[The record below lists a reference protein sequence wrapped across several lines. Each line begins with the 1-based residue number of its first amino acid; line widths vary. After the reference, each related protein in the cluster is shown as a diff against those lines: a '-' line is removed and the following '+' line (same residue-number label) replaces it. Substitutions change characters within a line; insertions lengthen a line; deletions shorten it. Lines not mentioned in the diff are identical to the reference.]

1 MAAESNGDRRQRAG
15 FTNPAD
21 RTERSSG
28 GDSSR
33 GASRGADRGAGR
45 SDDRRGGG
53 DRSGGGQRG
62 GYQGRTGGDRR
73 SEGGRGERRDFGGNR
88 GGDSRGGD
96 RRDSRGGDFRGGDR
110 RDSRGGDFRGGDRRD
125 NRGGDSRGGDRREF
139 GGRPSGDRRPSG
151 SGDRRSSG
159 PGERR
164 DFGGRPSGDRR
175 SGGGSADRR
184 GAGPGGDRRSGG
196 GSYGSRN
203 GSGSRPGGQGGR
215 SGGFQRDERSD
226 RPRTRA
232 GEPSIPKDVDP
243 KELDPAIR
251 RDLLSLDKNNA
262 ELVSSHLVLAGR
274 LLDSDPAAA
283 LAHARAA
290 RERAGRI
297 AAVREACGIAAYMNG
312 EWSEALSELRA
323 AKRMGGTVNLLPM
336 IADSERGLGRPE
348 KAIETARG
356 DEAAQ
361 LTGDDRTELR
371 MVEAGARMDLGE
383 YDKAVVTL
391 QAEDLDPAR
400 RGFHAARLFYVYAEA
415 LLGAERRDD
424 ALTWFLNAAAADED
438 EATDAEERVAELSAD
453 DSAE

>member
-1 MAAESNGDRRQRAG
+1 M
-15 FTNPAD
+15 
-21 RTERSSG
+21 
-28 GDSSR
+28 
-33 GASRGADRGAGR
+33 
-45 SDDRRGGG
+45 
-53 DRSGGGQRG
+53 
-62 GYQGRTGGDRR
+62 
-73 SEGGRGERRDFGGNR
+73 
-88 GGDSRGGD
+88 
-96 RRDSRGGDFRGGDR
+96 
-110 RDSRGGDFRGGDRRD
+110 
-125 NRGGDSRGGDRREF
+125 
-139 GGRPSGDRRPSG
+139 
-151 SGDRRSSG
+151 
-159 PGERR
+159 
-164 DFGGRPSGDRR
+164 
-175 SGGGSADRR
+175 
-184 GAGPGGDRRSGG
+184 
-196 GSYGSRN
+196 
-203 GSGSRPGGQGGR
+203 
-215 SGGFQRDERSD
+215 
-226 RPRTRA
+226 
-232 GEPSIPKDVDP
+232 
-243 KELDPAIR
+243 
-251 RDLLSLDKNNA
+251 LSLDKNNA
-262 ELVSSHLVLAGR
+262 QLVSSHLVMAGR
-274 LLDSDPAAA
+274 LLDSDPVAA

-415 LLGAERRDD
+415 LLGAERRGD
-424 ALTWFLNAAAADED
+424 ALTWFLNAAAADE
-438 EATDAEERVAELSAD
+438 EEFTDAEERVAELSSEDAAETSSD

>member
-1 MAAESNGDRRQRAG
+1 M
-15 FTNPAD
+15 
-21 RTERSSG
+21 
-28 GDSSR
+28 
-33 GASRGADRGAGR
+33 
-45 SDDRRGGG
+45 
-53 DRSGGGQRG
+53 
-62 GYQGRTGGDRR
+62 
-73 SEGGRGERRDFGGNR
+73 
-88 GGDSRGGD
+88 
-96 RRDSRGGDFRGGDR
+96 
-110 RDSRGGDFRGGDRRD
+110 
-125 NRGGDSRGGDRREF
+125 
-139 GGRPSGDRRPSG
+139 
-151 SGDRRSSG
+151 
-159 PGERR
+159 
-164 DFGGRPSGDRR
+164 
-175 SGGGSADRR
+175 
-184 GAGPGGDRRSGG
+184 
-196 GSYGSRN
+196 
-203 GSGSRPGGQGGR
+203 
-215 SGGFQRDERSD
+215 
-226 RPRTRA
+226 
-232 GEPSIPKDVDP
+232 
-243 KELDPAIR
+243 
-251 RDLLSLDKNNA
+251 
-262 ELVSSHLVLAGR
+262 LAGR
-274 LLDSDPAAA
+274 LLDTDPAAA

-438 EATDAEERVAELSAD
+438 EFTDAEERVAELSAD
-453 DSAE
+453 SAE